1 MEKFQP
7 DGLIRKNDFTEL
19 FPKLSHPS
27 SHLETKVIQPFFWG
41 YFPWLSCWKW
51 TSVNLKRGR
60 WTPPKKMEFIFRP
73 WILQNLYPP
82 VNWPGKGNPL
92 FWNRKYIFQIGGFSN
107 QLPEGTLVF
116 QGENTTNH
124 IPCSNKDV
132 ADRTDGFGDEF
143 SVFLDVPGT

>member
-1 MEKFQP
+1 MNECQSEKGTLNPPQ
-7 DGLIRKNDFTEL
+7 KNGIHLPTMDFAE
-19 FPKLSHPS
+19 PIPS
-27 SHLETKVIQPFFWG
+27 SKLTWQGKSTF
-41 YFPWLSCWKW
+41 
-51 TSVNLKRGR
+51 LKS
-60 WTPPKKMEFIFRP
+60 
-73 WILQNLYPP
+73 
-82 VNWPGKGNPL
+82 
-92 FWNRKYIFQIGGFSN
+92 KYIFQIGGFSN